1 MASSRCSARH
11 ERAKTPTMPAGPC
24 TMKLISL
31 YAMEASALPAAAA
44 ARLASSSAS
53 IVTRCWSRP
62 PVSSALLF
70 RSKVMLNSV
79 LA

>member
-1 MASSRCSARH
+1 
-11 ERAKTPTMPAGPC
+11 
-24 TMKLISL
+24 MKLISL
-31 YAMEASALPAAAA
+31 YAMEASSLPAAAA